1 MSKVH
6 VRRILAMLLCTAAML
21 SSGSDGDGA
30 LTGDIIERIQA
41 SHTADEKD
49 RIIANALTKNKITD
63 IVLNRDFFIR
73 HNDLFSHTI
82 DTKGITDQKS
92 SGRCWLFAAFNVLRP
107 AMIKTYKLKNFE
119 FSQNYLFFWD
129 KMEKANTFLER
140 IIETADTD
148 LTDREMHMLLRSPIG
163 DGGYWAYVVNLVNKY
178 GVIPKDAMPETYSS
192 EHSWPMNDLL
202 ARRLR
207 MDAYELRSALENGV
221 TIEDVRKVKI
231 EMLEDVYRMLA
242 FNLGEPPS
250 EFIWRY
256 ETVGGKVS
264 EAELHTPYS
273 FYTEVVKVNL
283 SAYIPLMH
291 YPGKEYNRLYQ
302 FDDQRNVWEAPD
314 PLFINADIPDIK
326 TWAKTS
332 VLSDD
337 PAYFYCDV
345 VPDKYSKAGILSTR
359 ILDYRL
365 MYDIPLDM
373 PKAERIL
380 YRESASN
387 HAMVLIGVDI
397 ENDDPVK
404 WLTED
409 SHGPEDGHD
418 GYWTLYDDWFDAY
431 VYGAVIHEDH
441 VPAAIRRLMQEKPI
455 HLPYWDPMAQLLW
468 DTE

>member
-1 MSKVH
+1 
-6 VRRILAMLLCTAAML
+6 MLLCTASIL
-21 SSGSDGDGA
+21 SSRTDGDGA
-30 LTGDIIERIQA
+30 LTEDIIERIQ
-41 SHTADEKD
+41 SSYTADERD
-49 RIIANALTKNKITD
+49 RIVANALTKNKITD
-63 IVLNRDFFIR
+63 IVLNRDFFTR

-92 SGRCWLFAAFNVLRP
+92 SGRCWLFAALNVLRP

-140 IIETADTD
+140 IIETAGKT
-148 LTDREMHMLLRSPIG
+148 LSDREMHILLRSPIG
-163 DGGYWAYVVNLVNKY
+163 DGGWWAYVVNLVYKY
-178 GVIPKDAMPETYSS
+178 GVIPKDAMPETYNS
-192 EHSWPMNDLL
+192 EYSWPMNDLL

-221 TIEDVRKVKI
+221 TIEDVRKAKV
-231 EMLEDVYRMLA
+231 EMLEDIYRMLV

-250 EFIWRY
+250 EFVWRY

-264 EAELHTPYS
+264 EPQFHTPHS
-273 FYTEVVKVNL
+273 FYTDVVKVDLN
-283 SAYIPLMH
+283 AYIPLMH

-302 FDDQRNVWEAPD
+302 FDDQRNVWEVSD
-314 PLFINADIPDIK
+314 PLFINADILDIK
-326 TWAKTS
+326 MWAKAS

-345 VPDKYSKAGILSTR
+345 IPDKYSKAGILSTR

-365 MYDIPLDM
+365 LYDIPLDM

-397 ENDDPVK
+397 ERDHPVK
-404 WLTED
+404 WLAED

-431 VYGAVIHEDH
+431 VYGAVIHETH
-441 VPAAIRRLMQEKPI
+441 LPAEVRRLMQEKPI
-455 HLPYWDPMAQLLW
+455 HLPYWDPMAQLLRNAN
-468 DTE
+468 